1 MTAISDIIQ
10 TLMRVP
16 ETITWAR
23 FRFAVRLALAC
34 AAAAAACGPPAAV
47 PTSPSM
53 AELGD
58 AALASREGRAAAQRT
73 DSYRDPFAT
82 LSVVFPPRDESLR
95 FRQELET
102 YYRDVLG
109 RSPSSSFVDLEG
121 TIVWTQ
127 EYLRYRV
134 NGCDHATA
142 VARVM
147 AIIDGGAIGP
157 VCSTSSSAFPPR
169 NEPFQFRQDLEA
181 KYRDS
186 LRRGPTTTFVD
197 TEGDIVWTQEYFRFR
212 TIGCTDAQAS
222 ARVFEQLR
230 GAPPSSTCGGACA
243 ISVSESDVRFNE
255 LGDTRSV
262 TITTGA
268 GCSWTAM
275 STAPWI
281 AILSGAAGVGPGT
294 LRYQVAP
301 LTAQGSRTGTIV
313 IGDRT
318 ITITQVSEPLVARF
332 VMRQG
337 GVATGSCNLG
347 GAGASNCSLD
357 GTSSGGAVTR
367 WRWSTTHFRTTGGNV
382 TREYEGATVNLGTI
396 SCTING
402 NSQERFDIT
411 LTVSDA
417 SGRSNTQAQS
427 LSFSRAGCGT

>member
-1 MTAISDIIQ
+1 M
-10 TLMRVP
+10 
-16 ETITWAR
+16 
-23 FRFAVRLALAC
+23 AC
-34 AAAAAACGPPAAV
+34 SSSKAT
-47 PTSPSM
+47 PTSPS
-53 AELGD
+53 AVQARG
-58 AALASREGRAAAQRT
+58 AAWAAAFDRASAGLS
-73 DSYRDPFAT
+73 DPNRDPFAT

-102 YYRDVLG
+102 YYRDVLR
-109 RSPSSSFVDLEG
+109 RSPSTSFVDLEG

-134 NGCDHATA
+134 NGCSHATA

-147 AIIDGGAIGP
+147 AIIDGGAIDP
-157 VCSTSSSAFPPR
+157 VCSTSSSPFPPR

-186 LRRGPTTTFVD
+186 LGRGQTTTFVD
-197 TEGDIVWTQEYFRFR
+197 AEGDIVWTQEYFRFR

-222 ARVFEQLR
+222 ARVVEQLR

-243 ISVSESDVRFNE
+243 ISVPESDVRFNE
-255 LGDTRSV
+255 IGDTRSV

-268 GCSWTAM
+268 GCSWTAT

-281 AILSGAAGVGPGT
+281 TILSGAAGSGPGT

-301 LTAQGSRTGTIV
+301 LTVQGSRTGTIV
-313 IGDRT
+313 IGDQT
-318 ITITQVSEPLVARF
+318 ITITQVFEPLVARF

-357 GTSSGGAVTR
+357 GTSSGGAVNR

-417 SGRSNTQAQS
+417 GGRSATVSQS